1 MIERKSSIAAKAAKR
16 SGDGADALLAVTGSR
31 RGKCRRVTSMRSCGK
46 TGSSARESSPS
57 KKPSDPTEMPTKIV
71 KKKKAWRQVPGG
83 EAKADKALRI
93 MAANAEPEK
102 VYTLQEIAEVM
113 GVSRERVRQ
122 IQDKALR
129 KFRRR
134 LWSMLKQD
142 GFTED
147 ELKR

>member
-1 MIERKSSIAAKAAKR
+1 MP
-16 SGDGADALLAVTGSR
+16 V
-31 RGKCRRVTSMRSCGK
+31 K
-46 TGSSARESSPS
+46 TL
-57 KKPSDPTEMPTKIV
+57 
-71 KKKKAWRQVPGG
+71 KKKKTWSRAPGAR

-93 MAANAEPEK
+93 MAANAEPER

-113 GVSRERVRQ
+113 EVSRERVRQ

-134 LWSMLKQD
+134 LWSMLKTD
-142 GFTED
+142 GFTEE